1 MTSARTYLAETLAP
15 LLPKGWQ
22 IVPYADNLDTLSRP
36 VVMLQQK
43 RITPS
48 TYAPL
53 GRHSV
58 EFSVILLNP
67 STDIR
72 KAEEDLDEQV
82 DLLLYALEDLPTL
95 VWTNAER
102 AVFDNNHGWDITL
115 TLDTTRKNNS

>member
-1 MTSARTYLAETLAP
+1 MTNARTYLAETLRP

-22 IVPYADNLDTLSRP
+22 IVPYADTVDALSRP

-48 TYAPL
+48 ASAPL

-58 EFSVILLNP
+58 EFSVILLTPGTNL
-67 STDIR
+67 DRI
-72 KAEEDLDEQV
+72 EDDLDEQV

-95 VWTNAER
+95 VWTSAER
-102 AVFDNNHGWDITL
+102 AVFDNAHGWEISI
-115 TLDTTRKNNS
+115 TLDTLRKSS

>member
-1 MTSARTYLAETLAP
+1 MTNARTYLSETLAP
-15 LLPKGWQ
+15 LLPRGWQ
-22 IVPYADNLDTLSRP
+22 IVPYADNVDTLSRP

-48 TYAPL
+48 ANTPM

-58 EFSVILLNP
+58 EFSVILLSP
-67 STDIR
+67 STDVR
-72 KAEEDLDEQV
+72 KAEDDLDEQV

-102 AVFDNNHGWDITL
+102 AVFDGVHGWDITL
-115 TLDTTRKNNS
+115 TLDTLRKN